1 MRALFFPLYLYL
13 LFISWDWYKAK
24 RLHTQASLFAFKLGL
39 LILILIIKSWF
50 VIPLEKSQKM
60 KWPNWLIE
68 SILSRHKLGTGE
80 SRSHFYFYYFSC
92 FIIFSYE
99 NFDNSIDSERS
110 TNLHPSSCNSLYMVK
125 GILRETWILP
135 LLLKDECHLKYSIKS
150 FSYSSIQ
157 LIDKFSSRFSH
168 LP

>member
-1 MRALFFPLYLYL
+1 MKAEAI
-13 LFISWDWYKAK
+13 FI
-24 RLHTQASLFAFKLGL
+24 
-39 LILILIIKSWF
+39 
-50 VIPLEKSQKM
+50 
-60 KWPNWLIE
+60 
-68 SILSRHKLGTGE
+68 
-80 SRSHFYFYYFSC
+80 
-92 FIIFSYE
+92 FIIFPVSSFFPMRI
-99 NFDNSIDSERS
+99 FDNSIDSERS

-135 LLLKDECHLKYSIKS
+135 LLLKDKYHLKYSIKS